1 MMVKPF
7 TEIFESFTSVM
18 ELLRNEQ
25 FQKLLV
31 DYERAKKVF
40 MVGYE
45 VQDNVS
51 SEVLFE
57 AEGRFGLKPEDYLI
71 AFSEFIKKKESEIEA
86 IAILLNKPKDW
97 NTKALNELKQKLKEN
112 HYDDANLQKAHK
124 IVYHKDTVDIIS
136 MVKHAAKETEP
147 LLSPSERVNQAI
159 LKVTAGKQLNLE
171 QQKWMEYIK
180 EHLKQNMTLG
190 EEDLKE
196 LPVFTDRGGFN
207 KFKKVFADNFE
218 TIINEI
224 NIAIAA

>member
-1 MMVKPF
+1 MAKSLP
-7 TEIFESFTSVM
+7 EIFESFTSVM

-40 MVGYE
+40 LVGYE
-45 VQDNVS
+45 VQDEVS
-51 SEVLFE
+51 SMVLFE
-57 AEGRFGLKPEDYLI
+57 AEGRYGLQPTDYLL
-71 AFSEFIKKKESEIEA
+71 AFSEFVKRKENEIAA

-97 NTKALNELKQKLKEN
+97 NTKVLNELKQKLKESN
-112 HYDDANLQKAHK
+112 YDEANLQKAHK

-147 LLSPSERVNQAI
+147 LLSPEERVNQAI
-159 LKVTAGKQLNLE
+159 QKVTTGKNLNDE

-190 EEDLKE
+190 EEDLQE
-196 LPVFTDRGGFN
+196 LPVFADRGGLN
-207 KFKKVFADNFE
+207 KFKKVFPADYPQ
-218 TIINEI
+218 IIYDI
-224 NIAIAA
+224 NRAIAA